1 MNNEWPMISLRSNFT
16 GSRRPGQGT
25 HYSFCPA
32 VACWEVVGF
41 GRPLATSCAYPS
53 TQVPKERTNPS
64 SCTIG
69 TLDVEHVEH
78 VEHWYLILSSS
89 FFFHFL
95 LDVERCNKLSS
106 YRESP
111 RDSARSGPGHHLDLK
126 SRYMLHF
133 LSSYLQSIPRLQP
146 WQHFIPLKPD
156 LSDALERRWT

>member
-1 MNNEWPMISLRSNFT
+1 MYIYNYIYSYIYIYMYIYYVNEWPMISLRSNFT

-78 VEHWYLILSSS
+78 VEHVMWSIGTLFYLLHSSS
-89 FFFHFL
+89 IFYWMWR
-95 LDVERCNKLSS
+95 DVINLVHI
-106 YRESP
+106 ES
-111 RDSARSGPGHHLDLK
+111 
-126 SRYMLHF
+126 
-133 LSSYLQSIPRLQP
+133 LQEIQ
-146 WQHFIPLKPD
+146 QGQGQDTNI
-156 LSDALERRWT
+156 